1 VRGVH
6 DAAAGRILRRL
17 LGDERGVAALEFA
30 LILPPFLLLIIGT
43 IEVALVIFIGSS
55 IEAAVL
61 QASRYGIT
69 NATIPGVS
77 REERVID
84 IVRESTYG
92 LVDMSTVEIETLV
105 YDSFSDIGEPEPF
118 EDTNGNDVYED
129 GEPFTDVNG
138 NGQWDPDMGAAGLGG
153 PSDVVVY
160 TVTYDWGIITPFMR
174 RVMGESIRHISTVA
188 VRNEPF

>member
-1 VRGVH
+1 M
-6 DAAAGRILRRL
+6 LRRL

-105 YDSFSDIGEPEPF
+105 YDSYSDIGEPEPF